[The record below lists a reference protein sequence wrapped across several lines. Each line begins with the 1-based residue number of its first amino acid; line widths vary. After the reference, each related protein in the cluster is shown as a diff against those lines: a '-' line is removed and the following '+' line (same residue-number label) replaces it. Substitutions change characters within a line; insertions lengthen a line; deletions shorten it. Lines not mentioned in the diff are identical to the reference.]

1 MEVKVFGDD
10 LNKAVKVLKRKLQQD
25 GLYRELRNRR
35 FHEKPSIKRRRKAKE
50 AQRRLRK
57 KQKRLQRFK

>member
-1 MEVKVFGDD
+1 VEVKVFGDD
-10 LNKAVKVLKRKLQQD
+10 VNKAVKVLKRKLQQD
-25 GLYRELRNRR
+25 GLYRDLRNRR

-57 KQKRLQRFK
+57 KQKRLQRR

>member
-35 FHEKPSIKRRRKAKE
+35 FYEKPSARKRRKAKE
-50 AQRRLRK
+50 SEKRLRK
-57 KQKRLQRFK
+57 KQKRLQRR

>member
-1 MEVKVFGDD
+1 VEVKVFGDD

-35 FHEKPSIKRRRKAKE
+35 FHEKPSIKRRRKAKD

-57 KQKRLQRFK
+57 KQKRLQRR

>member
-35 FHEKPSIKRRRKAKE
+35 FYEKPSARKRRKAKE
-50 AQRRLRK
+50 SAKRLRK
-57 KQKRLQRFK
+57 KQKRLQRH